1 MEPDGS
7 LPPLQEP
14 ATCPY
19 PEPDKSSACPPAHFL
34 KMHLNIIPSYKPGSS
49 KWSLSL
55 RFPHQNS
62 VGTSFL
68 PHSATCPAHLI
79 LLNLISRIILGEEY
93 RLLGS
98 LLCSFLHPLV
108 TSSLLGPN
116 ILLSTLFLNT
126 LSLSSS
132 LMCKSKLKLHL
143 PFYNIRYFDCAAAQI
158 CCTSGVSSVVE
169 MFLSYTHDFIDC
181 HVQFGARENN
191 TLFFNLLSVHWKTG
205 LQYHCGWL
213 AVCLSLPL

>member
-34 KMHLNIIPSYKPGSS
+34 KIHLNIILSSKLLSS

-55 RFPHQNS
+55 RFPHQNP

-68 PHSATCPAHLI
+68 PHTRYMPCPSHSSQFDLSSNI
-79 LLNLISRIILGEEY
+79 GWGVQIIGL
-93 RLLGS
+93 

-108 TSSLLGPN
+108 TSSLLDPN

-126 LSLSSS
+126 LSLRSS